1 MCRLV
6 RAAERDPRNPDA
18 KFHLGNLHREQ
29 GRFAAAVAA
38 YEAAAALAP
47 DHPGLRNNLGLAHE
61 GAGDPE
67 RAIAAY
73 RAALAAQPGHRQA
86 LGNLAHLL
94 CRLRRYGEAT
104 QLCEDYLRR
113 YGDADATIWTDHG
126 ICAQYARDLDT
137 ALASLERAR
146 SLAPNDALILVNLG
160 SVLVLRGD
168 YDAAQEVL
176 AQACALEPS
185 LALRV
190 LAACP
195 LSGRAVQLG
204 GTLRT
209 PRINPARARSRQ
221 RAIPQCIRGAGAA
234 TPGRAAATRGATLGA
249 RPRVAFAAS
258 APGARN
264 TARGDVAPRLCL
276 VGLPHPRRGG
286 AAY

>member
-1 MCRLV
+1 MRSRATAACGGVTVARRGAEPRSADARAALA
-6 RAAERDPRNPDA
+6 AAERDPRHADPP
-18 KFHLGNLHREQ
+18 FHLGNLYREQ

-73 RAALAAQPGHRQA
+73 RAALAAQPGYRQA
-86 LGNLAHLL
+86 HGNLAHLL

-185 LALRV
+185 LLYASSLPTVRPSC
-190 LAACP
+190 ATGRDSANARNQ
-195 LSGRAVQLG
+195 SGASSK
-204 GTLRT
+204 
-209 PRINPARARSRQ
+209 P
-221 RAIPQCIRGAGAA
+221 
-234 TPGRAAATRGATLGA
+234 
-249 RPRVAFAAS
+249 AAS
-258 APGARN
+258 NPSM
-264 TARGDVAPRLCL
+264 
-276 VGLPHPRRGG
+276 HSRR
-286 AAY
+286 